1 MIKGKIDKN
10 LLKQHVRENWKSG
23 LTVAF
28 INIPLSLALA
38 IASGATPVQGII
50 TAFWAGLIGAILG
63 GGHFNII
70 GPTGALSGILISF
83 AIINGPASLPIIAIA
98 SGLII
103 LAFYIFKLDKYI
115 IFIPRS
121 VVQGFT
127 LGVAFMIAF
136 GQIDAMLGINDLQK
150 GENVAQNIILAFS
163 DFSKIRWGI
172 FLIFLG
178 AVAFILLW
186 DKKFKNIPG
195 SIIIAFIG
203 IIAVYI
209 IEWTSIPFDMTI
221 LSDRYPKI
229 TPRLFDNFYKDLTWA
244 PFLSKKIWSVA
255 FAVAVI
261 GVLETLLSGQIA
273 KQMTKVPFDRS
284 KEVFSLSIANI
295 ASGIMGG
302 IPATAALARTALN
315 VKSGGKHRTSGVLSA
330 IFLAIIV
337 MFLLT
342 FFKKLP
348 MVIVAAILFVV
359 ALRMSSVKHFIKL
372 IYNEKT
378 AFAITATVAV
388 ITVVQDPIAALLVG
402 SFISLL
408 IFVNQVSYGNTEVT
422 LWANAKLQETLLS
435 PEIAERETLESDLI
449 VYKIT
454 GTLTY
459 INMPAHLETVGK
471 IKNCKHV
478 VVSLRNAFYA
488 DSDGVE
494 YLGELLEILK
504 ANNGTV
510 YLAGVNDMLLKA
522 IENEPFYIHKSAEDR
537 IYGRTSEALREIY
550 NV

>member
-1 MIKGKIDKN
+1 M
-10 LLKQHVRENWKSG
+10 
-23 LTVAF
+23 
-28 INIPLSLALA
+28 ALA

-83 AIINGPASLPIIAIA
+83 AIINGPASLPIITIA

-209 IEWTSIPFDMTI
+209 IEWTSIPFDITI

-229 TPRLFDNFYKDLTWA
+229 TPRLFDNF
-244 PFLSKKIWSVA
+244 
-255 FAVAVI
+255 
-261 GVLETLLSGQIA
+261 
-273 KQMTKVPFDRS
+273 
-284 KEVFSLSIANI
+284 
-295 ASGIMGG
+295 
-302 IPATAALARTALN
+302 
-315 VKSGGKHRTSGVLSA
+315 
-330 IFLAIIV
+330 
-337 MFLLT
+337 
-342 FFKKLP
+342 
-348 MVIVAAILFVV
+348 
-359 ALRMSSVKHFIKL
+359 IK
-372 IYNEKT
+372 T
-378 AFAITATVAV
+378 
-388 ITVVQDPIAALLVG
+388 
-402 SFISLL
+402 
-408 IFVNQVSYGNTEVT
+408 
-422 LWANAKLQETLLS
+422 
-435 PEIAERETLESDLI
+435 
-449 VYKIT
+449 
-454 GTLTY
+454 
-459 INMPAHLETVGK
+459 
-471 IKNCKHV
+471 
-478 VVSLRNAFYA
+478 
-488 DSDGVE
+488 
-494 YLGELLEILK
+494 
-504 ANNGTV
+504 
-510 YLAGVNDMLLKA
+510 
-522 IENEPFYIHKSAEDR
+522 
-537 IYGRTSEALREIY
+537 
-550 NV
+550 

>member
-172 FLIFLG
+172 VLIFLG

-229 TPRLFDNFYKDLTWA
+229 SPRLFDNFYKDLTWA

-435 PEIAERETLESDLI
+435 PEITERETLESDLI

-459 INMPAHLETVGK
+459 INMPAHL
-471 IKNCKHV
+471 
-478 VVSLRNAFYA
+478 
-488 DSDGVE
+488 
-494 YLGELLEILK
+494 
-504 ANNGTV
+504 
-510 YLAGVNDMLLKA
+510 
-522 IENEPFYIHKSAEDR
+522 
-537 IYGRTSEALREIY
+537 
-550 NV
+550 